1 MNSSRG
7 GRGCARM
14 KAVRGPREIR
24 RSRSPPEGSRGSRG
38 EQAYENNQ
46 KERFGLRQR
55 VKAAEQEVEEMS
67 RRLSSAEKRERAMQS
82 EIALLKRTRDNDGVV
97 KYDLREELR
106 SRRRD
111 YDKLQRDYDKL
122 HKDYVKL
129 RNENKE
135 LKSRKENKESKSRS
149 EAPEA
154 SDSSSS
160 S

>member
-55 VKAAEQEVEEMS
+55 VKAAEQGVEETSM
-67 RRLSSAEKRERAMQS
+67 RPSSAEKRERAMQS

-111 YDKLQRDYDKL
+111 YDKLQRDYDQL
-122 HKDYVKL
+122 HKDNVKL

>member
-135 LKSRKENKESKSRS
+135 LKSWKGNKESKSRS

>member
-14 KAVRGPREIR
+14 NAVRGPREIR

-38 EQAYENNQ
+38 EKAYENNQ

-67 RRLSSAEKRERAMQS
+67 RRLSSAEKRERAMNS
-82 EIALLKRTRDNDGVV
+82 EIAALKRARDNDGDR

-111 YDKLQRDYDKL
+111 YDKLQGDYDKL
-122 HKDYVKL
+122 QKECDKL
-129 RNENKE
+129 QKENKE
-135 LKSRKENKESKSRS
+135 LKSRIEVL
-149 EAPEA
+149 EAA
-154 SDSSSS
+154 DSSSS

>member
-1 MNSSRG
+1 MS
-7 GRGCARM
+7 AF
-14 KAVRGPREIR
+14 RGPRDIR
-24 RSRSPPEGSRGSRG
+24 PKRSRSPEGSRDYRGRAPEPWSSRG
-38 EQAYENNQ
+38 EATYERSQ
-46 KERFGLRQR
+46 QERFGLRQR

-67 RRLSSAEKRERAMQS
+67 RRLSSAERRERATQS

-111 YDKLQRDYDKL
+111 YDKLQRDYDQL

-129 RNENKE
+129 LNENKE

-154 SDSSSS
+154 SDSSLTS
-160 S
+160 

>member
-38 EQAYENNQ
+38 EKAYENNQ

-67 RRLSSAEKRERAMQS
+67 MRLSSAEKRERAMNS
-82 EIALLKRTRDNDGVV
+82 EIAALKRTRDNDGDR

-111 YDKLQRDYDKL
+111 YDKLQGDYDKL
-122 HKDYVKL
+122 QKNATNFK
-129 RNENKE
+129 
-135 LKSRKENKESKSRS
+135 RKTRS
-149 EAPEA
+149 
-154 SDSSSS
+154 
-160 S
+160 

>member
-14 KAVRGPREIR
+14 NAVRGPREIR

-38 EQAYENNQ
+38 EKAYENNQ

-111 YDKLQRDYDKL
+111 YDKLQGDYDKL
-122 HKDYVKL
+122 QKECDKL
-129 RNENKE
+129 QKENKE
-135 LKSRKENKESKSRS
+135 LKSRIEVL
-149 EAPEA
+149 EAEIGRA
-154 SDSSSS
+154 HV
-160 S
+160 

>member
-1 MNSSRG
+1 M
-7 GRGCARM
+7 
-14 KAVRGPREIR
+14 
-24 RSRSPPEGSRGSRG
+24 
-38 EQAYENNQ
+38 
-46 KERFGLRQR
+46 RQR

-111 YDKLQRDYDKL
+111 YDKLQRDYDQL
-122 HKDYVKL
+122 HKDNVKL

-154 SDSSSS
+154 SDFSSTS
-160 S
+160 

>member
-38 EQAYENNQ
+38 EKAYENNQ

-55 VKAAEQEVEEMS
+55 AKAAEQEVEETSM
-67 RRLSSAEKRERAMQS
+67 RPSSAEKRERAMTS
-82 EIALLKRTRDNDGVV
+82 EIAALKRTRDNDGDR

-111 YDKLQRDYDKL
+111 YDKLQGDYDKL
-122 HKDYVKL
+122 QKNATNFK
-129 RNENKE
+129 
-135 LKSRKENKESKSRS
+135 RKTRS
-149 EAPEA
+149 
-154 SDSSSS
+154 
-160 S
+160 

>member
-14 KAVRGPREIR
+14 NAVRGPREIR

-38 EQAYENNQ
+38 EKAYENNQ

-55 VKAAEQEVEEMS
+55 VKAAEQEVEETSM
-67 RRLSSAEKRERAMQS
+67 RPSSAEKRERAMTS
-82 EIALLKRTRDNDGVV
+82 EIAALKRTRDNDGDR

-111 YDKLQRDYDKL
+111 YDKLQGDYDKL
-122 HKDYVKL
+122 QKNATNFK
-129 RNENKE
+129 
-135 LKSRKENKESKSRS
+135 RKTRS
-149 EAPEA
+149 
-154 SDSSSS
+154 
-160 S
+160 

>member
-14 KAVRGPREIR
+14 SVLRGPREIR

-38 EQAYENNQ
+38 EKAYENNQ

-55 VKAAEQEVEEMS
+55 AKAAEQEVEETSM
-67 RRLSSAEKRERAMQS
+67 RPSSAEKRERAMQS

-111 YDKLQRDYDKL
+111 YDKLQGDYDKL
-122 HKDYVKL
+122 QKECDKFQK
-129 RNENKE
+129 ENKE
-135 LKSRKENKESKSRS
+135 LKSRIEVL
-149 EAPEA
+149 EAA
-154 SDSSSS
+154 DSSSS